1 MIIKKKVYLSIVGKS
16 IKNSLVIWSKINKN
30 WILVFHHRILFRVFK
45 RRHLTSN
52 AVLSFFY
59 NFVVCI
65 TCKMR
70 NCRCSVF
77 FFACTA
83 SSSFHRP
90 STSHQASQ
98 SQSCRLAWLSARVE
112 SFSVNGQPPLPS
124 PLTAPSS
131 VRFQRCGSPSST
143 CCFAFAVVIVI
154 AVCFRPFFFSYASHA
169 APCPYFFVR

>member
-1 MIIKKKVYLSIVGKS
+1 MYM
-16 IKNSLVIWSKINKN
+16 N
-30 WILVFHHRILFRVFK
+30 RRVCTF
-45 RRHLTSN
+45 RHLVSI
-52 AVLSFFY
+52 AVLSCFY

-70 NCRCSVF
+70 NCRCFVF
-77 FFACTA
+77 IAYAA

-90 STSHQASQ
+90 STSHQASQSQ

-112 SFSVNGQPPLPS
+112 SFSVNGQLPRPS
-124 PLTAPSS
+124 PPTAPST

-143 CCFAFAVVIVI
+143 GCFAFAVVIV

-169 APCPYFFVR
+169 APCPYFFAR